1 MDITETDPQAP
12 DVEIKP
18 TQETYDALQWAF
30 DYFNWT
36 LFDRSLPNCLITLQR
51 RGRTYG
57 YFQHQRFVRDDGT
70 ACDEI
75 ALNPRHFQSRS
86 EEEVLSTLLHEMVH
100 LWQVHRGKPGRGRY
114 HNRQWAD
121 KMKSLGL
128 QPSDTG
134 KAGGRET
141 GDSMS
146 HYVVADGPFQQTVA
160 RLKDEG
166 FVLTWQDKAEEPETL
181 VGPDGAEGAEGSA
194 PKPKPSK
201 SGIKVK
207 YSCPTCGLNAWAKHE
222 AHLVCGEDRSDMVAE
237 TSDT

>member
-1 MDITETDPQAP
+1 MYITETATEAP

-30 DYFNWT
+30 NYFNWT
-36 LFDRSLPNCLITLQR
+36 LFERSLPNCLITLQR

-57 YFQHQRFVRDDGT
+57 YFHRERFVREDGT

-75 ALNPRHFQSRS
+75 ALNPQHFQARS
-86 EEEVLSTLLHEMVH
+86 EEEVLSTVLHEMVH
-100 LWQVHRGKPGRGRY
+100 LWQFHFGKPGRGRY

-121 KMKSLGL
+121 KMKALAL

-134 KAGGRET
+134 KPGGHET

-146 HYVVADGPFQQTVA
+146 HYVVEGGLFEQTVA
-160 RLKDEG
+160 RLMDEG
-166 FVLTWQDKAEEPETL
+166 FMLTWQDKAEEPEPVITP
-181 VGPDGAEGAEGSA
+181 GGAEGDGGPS

-201 SGIKVK
+201 SGVKIK

-222 AHLVCGEDRSDMVAE
+222 AYLVCGHDRSDMVAE
-237 TSDT
+237 TADT